1 MGGWVYVKTKKKGAG
16 SPGHWP
22 EAKKVELVTTYL
34 ATGSFR
40 LACSM
45 CKVPLATANQWKRT
59 EWFKE
64 MVASIQAEENTQLD
78 AKLSKIVDKSLD
90 VVMNR
95 LEEGDFILDSK
106 TGTIKRVPVKMRDA
120 KQVMTDLFDKRQLIR
135 KQPTKITE
143 AQTVDKR
150 LDMLAQR
157 FEKFAGSGSTQK
169 ELPNTMDAEQY
180 EIIEENQNSLHEERP
195 T

>member
-1 MGGWVYVKTKKKGAG
+1 
-16 SPGHWP
+16 
-22 EAKKVELVTTYL
+22 
-34 ATGSFR
+34 
-40 LACSM
+40 
-45 CKVPLATANQWKRT
+45 
-59 EWFKE
+59 
-64 MVASIQAEENTQLD
+64 
-78 AKLSKIVDKSLD
+78 
-90 VVMNR
+90 MNR

-180 EIIEENQNSLHEERP
+180 EVIEDKDL
-195 T
+195 